1 MKHCICGRVCDQ
13 NTWNSRF
20 GLCIDCA
27 VHRYD
32 EVQIRTYISAFNNG
46 DLMWLYDELCVL
58 KDKGEV
64 WWEILNVESGELE
77 IWCPYAVYTYNHLVG
92 LLRHVDER

>member
-1 MKHCICGRVCDQ
+1 
-13 NTWNSRF
+13 
-20 GLCIDCA
+20 
-27 VHRYD
+27 
-32 EVQIRTYISAFNNG
+32 
-46 DLMWLYDELCVL
+46 LYDELCVL